1 MIKQVSKWVGV
12 AAVALAASTSVQA
25 QNVTLRFS
33 NWLPPTHPMVTEM
46 LNPWAKDVEQAT
58 EGRVKIQVLPPLGT
72 PASHYDLVRNGVADM
87 TIGVHSY
94 TPERFKLTEMVEL
107 PMTAENA
114 QVNSLAYW
122 RTYQKYFMGK
132 NEHAGTKLLGAWVPG
147 SYQLW
152 TAAKVDSG
160 LLLRSLVHQLGQLGR
175 RITFIQQVT
184 AHDQVVALPG
194 RFQAQGR
201 QQIRAGLL
209 PPLRMNIGQI
219 GQAIQSLIQLQK
231 MRHHGVAIAGVN
243 LRTPFMH
250 HQTGQAQ
257 ATAQFQNAFIRPNG
271 AVFQFARQLNAGWPH
286 KTKQRPDSRAY
297 TQRLGVSQRVGI
309 LHVIGQGTNT

>member
-152 TAAKVDSG
+152 TAAKVDSLDKLDGTKIRIPGVLVERIAKLLG
-160 LLLRSLVHQLGQLGR
+160 LVSISSTWDPSSSSCSSPRGTCGGPSRSR
-175 RITFIQQVT
+175 WRC
-184 AHDQVVALPG
+184 
-194 RFQAQGR
+194 
-201 QQIRAGLL
+201 
-209 PPLRMNIGQI
+209 
-219 GQAIQSLIQLQK
+219 
-231 MRHHGVAIAGVN
+231 
-243 LRTPFMH
+243 
-250 HQTGQAQ
+250 
-257 ATAQFQNAFIRPNG
+257 ATSRGCNAPRS
-271 AVFQFARQLNAGWPH
+271 A
-286 KTKQRPDSRAY
+286 SRAAAPPPACACLPSS
-297 TQRLGVSQRVGI
+297 TRRCTS
-309 LHVIGQGTNT
+309 

>member
-122 RTYQKYFMGK
+122 RDHIG
-132 NEHAGTKLLGAWVPG
+132 GTTDPVSWSGSQPAWTTVVSTIARSFGAALSSTVAPM
-147 SYQLW
+147 SS
-152 TAAKVDSG
+152 TNRSASAAKYSAFQHLAAPKAAPEPMQDRSRRIGDRRCRGKRFFGRVRFRRAAELAQRSERARPLVLEHEVLRAADHRVVG
-160 LLLRSLVHQLGQLGR
+160 LVCEDQGDDLLRERLR
-175 RITFIQQVT
+175 RAACLERRPVEGT
-184 AHDQVVALPG
+184 LEG
-194 RFQAQGR
+194 C
-201 QQIRAGLL
+201 IRA
-209 PPLRMNIGQI
+209 
-219 GQAIQSLIQLQK
+219 
-231 MRHHGVAIAGVN
+231 V
-243 LRTPFMH
+243 
-250 HQTGQAQ
+250 
-257 ATAQFQNAFIRPNG
+257 
-271 AVFQFARQLNAGWPH
+271 
-286 KTKQRPDSRAY
+286 
-297 TQRLGVSQRVGI
+297 
-309 LHVIGQGTNT
+309 

>member
-122 RTYQKYFMGK
+122 RT
-132 NEHAGTKLLGAWVPG
+132 
-147 SYQLW
+147 
-152 TAAKVDSG
+152 
-160 LLLRSLVHQLGQLGR
+160 
-175 RITFIQQVT
+175 
-184 AHDQVVALPG
+184 
-194 RFQAQGR
+194 
-201 QQIRAGLL
+201 
-209 PPLRMNIGQI
+209 
-219 GQAIQSLIQLQK
+219 
-231 MRHHGVAIAGVN
+231 
-243 LRTPFMH
+243 
-250 HQTGQAQ
+250 
-257 ATAQFQNAFIRPNG
+257 
-271 AVFQFARQLNAGWPH
+271 
-286 KTKQRPDSRAY
+286 
-297 TQRLGVSQRVGI
+297 
-309 LHVIGQGTNT
+309 